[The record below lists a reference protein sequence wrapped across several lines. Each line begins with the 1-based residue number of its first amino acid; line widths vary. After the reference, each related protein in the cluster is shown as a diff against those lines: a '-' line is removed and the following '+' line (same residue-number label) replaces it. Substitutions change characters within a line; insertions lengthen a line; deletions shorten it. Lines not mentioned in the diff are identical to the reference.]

1 MLAFRRL
8 FSTSGRYLKSPKKS
22 LTSTYT
28 KLFKN
33 PCFQQ
38 LEGQFLDDFNQLEP
52 YEFSKKVNKFILESN
67 VPKSEQILAHNSL
80 IEELTQHEYA
90 VATVHIKELEK
101 IGGNLSLNGFVELV
115 KNNPGRV
122 ASSWDILMN
131 YYPYVK
137 DSEIALLTVL
147 QKVVFFDAIDVK
159 EGKKELSAED
169 LTRALFLL
177 SRINDKATIE
187 NELWQRLT
195 EASVKN
201 KASIILL
208 KLLDYS
214 PLGVDPSTM
223 EELTDYQFLQLCKGS
238 NSDTLRDDKDRLVRL
253 LSLVGTNDTIEMT
266 EQEVEVSKKIEQEI
280 WKVNSKLDAFSL
292 PSDGFQIDTSELFEN
307 VVKIITQSGMDKQ
320 DVGIAKLILRC
331 LGIHKGD
338 TKRALELYHSY
349 LLAHPGHADEVMYEM
364 FLSFIYQSYLTSNR
378 RLLSIAQTLIPQRT
392 SSDNRLNILR
402 ALILANSKFSI
413 DEALEI
419 FNENVQEL
427 KSENDPA
434 TLVSPAGLLSE
445 SLILAYLV
453 NKDRDFA
460 HVIFDGA
467 AREKILSGA
476 TAIKRV
482 KKIMTTYGD
491 ALEKDDFEQIMEQQV
506 LNTLKTL

>member
-1 MLAFRRL
+1 M
-8 FSTSGRYLKSPKKS
+8 
-22 LTSTYT
+22 
-28 KLFKN
+28 
-33 PCFQQ
+33 C
-38 LEGQFLDDFNQLEP
+38 
-52 YEFSKKVNKFILESN
+52 I
-67 VPKSEQILAHNSL
+67 
-80 IEELTQHEYA
+80 
-90 VATVHIKELEK
+90 
-101 IGGNLSLNGFVELV
+101 
-115 KNNPGRV
+115 
-122 ASSWDILMN
+122 
-131 YYPYVK
+131 
-137 DSEIALLTVL
+137 
-147 QKVVFFDAIDVK
+147 
-159 EGKKELSAED
+159 
-169 LTRALFLL
+169 
-177 SRINDKATIE
+177 
-187 NELWQRLT
+187 
-195 EASVKN
+195 
-201 KASIILL
+201 
-208 KLLDYS
+208 
-214 PLGVDPSTM
+214 
-223 EELTDYQFLQLCKGS
+223 
-238 NSDTLRDDKDRLVRL
+238 RDR

-280 WKVNSKLDAFSL
+280 RKVNSKLDAFLL
-292 PSDGFQIDTSELFEN
+292 PSDGFQIDTSELFED

-392 SSDNRLNILR
+392 SPDNRLNILR